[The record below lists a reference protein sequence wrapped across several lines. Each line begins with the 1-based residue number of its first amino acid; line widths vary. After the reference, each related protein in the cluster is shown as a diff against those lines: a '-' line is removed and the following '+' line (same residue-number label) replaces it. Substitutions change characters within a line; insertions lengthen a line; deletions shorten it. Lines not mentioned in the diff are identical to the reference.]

1 MKGDFSV
8 KLSVE
13 VYPDGEIIIFSGS
26 DALIHLTR
34 DDVIKMMIKNAQTAD
49 WLSSKDMV
57 NFAIEILKR
66 ADDAR

>member
-1 MKGDFSV
+1 MNGDFSV

-13 VYPDGEIIIFSGS
+13 VYPDGEVLVFSGG

-34 DDVIKMMIKNAQTAD
+34 DTVISMMIKNAQTAN

-57 NFAIEILKR
+57 NFATEILKR
-66 ADDAR
+66 ACDAR